1 MHSLRGRL
9 GITYGL
15 ITAVAAILI
24 ILAAAELAFR
34 IETHPITRAVEVS
47 AARARMIVVAH
58 PRMPTEELIKRIV
71 ANAPVTEAI
80 VVGPAPGDSPDR
92 FARTIREQG
101 TTQLEPNLGGKL
113 KAALGLPVE
122 AVDFRGTGVLVL
134 TDSQYADVIVYK
146 YAKLAGGAILLALIG
161 SFFVGRWIANH
172 AVSPLEEVTAELRR
186 FATGD
191 FTPRALKISDHD
203 ELGELT
209 DAYNHAAAQVAAAF
223 RERARVEEQMRRFI
237 ADAGHELRT
246 PLTAISGFHQLL
258 EQGGYDDTTI
268 RRKASTAMAKET
280 RRMRLLVEQL
290 ITCAKLSP
298 DKAAHPSRIDLVEV
312 TRDAVTRVQ
321 ASRPGNVIFRS
332 SGRAMVTAD
341 RLELDAA
348 LGNLIDNALKYGR
361 GSDVHVDV
369 GVQDDS
375 AVVRVADGG
384 PGVPQ
389 SDRERIFERFYRG
402 DYGGTIE
409 GSGLG
414 LAIASMAAERSGGRV
429 VLERA
434 EPGHTVFALIVP
446 TEVESSEFSKA

>member
-1 MHSLRGRL
+1 M
-9 GITYGL
+9 
-15 ITAVAAILI
+15 
-24 ILAAAELAFR
+24 ILAVTEIAFR
-34 IETHPITRAVEVS
+34 LETHPIMRAVETS
-47 AARARMIVVAH
+47 AARARMIVAAH
-58 PRMPTEELIKRIV
+58 PQMPTPELMQRVVRSAAKG
-71 ANAPVTEAI
+71 AL
-80 VVGPAPGDSPDR
+80 VVGPAPGDSER
-92 FARTIREQG
+92 FARTVREQG
-101 TTQLEPNLGGKL
+101 TTLLVPNLGGKL

-122 AVDFRGTGVLVL
+122 TVTFRGTGVLVL
-134 TDSQYADVIVYK
+134 ADAQYADVIVYK

-191 FTPRALKISDHD
+191 FTPHALKIADHD
-203 ELGELT
+203 ELGELA

-268 RRKASTAMAKET
+268 RHKASAAMAKET
-280 RRMRLLVEQL
+280 RRMRFLVEQL

-298 DKAAHPSRIDLVEV
+298 DKAANPSRIDLNEV
-312 TRDAVTRVQ
+312 AREAVARVQ
-321 ASRPGNVIFRS
+321 ALRPGNVVFCGT
-332 SGRAMVTAD
+332 GRVMVTAD
-341 RLELDAA
+341 RLELDAT

-361 GSDVHVDV
+361 GSDVRVDV
-369 GVQDDS
+369 GVQNGN
-375 AVVRVADGG
+375 AFVRVADAG
-384 PGVPQ
+384 PGIPQ

-429 VLERA
+429 VLECA
-434 EPGHTVFALIVP
+434 EPGNTVFALIVP
-446 TEVESSEFSKA
+446 TEVESSDFSRA